1 MSPPAFDRAM
11 AVAGPRKM
19 SYPRGI
25 IAGMDDVEGL
35 ARFDRAVV
43 AAGAV
48 FDGVKVEQWGDP
60 TPCPEW
66 TVRDLMNHV
75 VGGTRQ
81 FISLMT
87 GGGQLDRSLDY
98 LGPDPAGSFRD
109 AAAKLRAVFAADG
122 ALERLAPTPF
132 GPRPGH
138 FLAEMRVA
146 EMMTHGWD
154 LARAT
159 GQSTDLDP
167 ELAESLIDNFRRM
180 RARAEGD
187 SANLPFDDEQPVADD
202 ARPADRLAAAAGRR
216 VG

>member
-1 MSPPAFDRAM
+1 
-11 AVAGPRKM
+11 M
-19 SYPRGI
+19 SYPPGI

-35 ARFDRAVV
+35 TRFDRAVV
-43 AAGAV
+43 AAAAV

-60 TPCPEW
+60 TPCTEW
-66 TVRDLMNHV
+66 TVRDLMNHL

-81 FISLMT
+81 FISLMS
-87 GGGQLDRSLDY
+87 GGGPLDRSLDY

-109 AAAKLRAVFAADG
+109 AAAELRAIFAADG

-132 GPRPGH
+132 GPQPGQ
-138 FLAEMRVA
+138 FLAEMRVT

-180 RARAEGD
+180 RARTDGP
-187 SANLPFDDEQPVADD
+187 SSNLPFDEEQPVADD
-202 ARPADRLAAAAGRR
+202 APAADRLAAAAGRR
-216 VG
+216 VS

>member
-1 MSPPAFDRAM
+1 
-11 AVAGPRKM
+11 M

-25 IAGMDDVEGL
+25 IAGMSDVEGL
-35 ARFDRAVV
+35 ARFDRAVA

-48 FDGVKVEQWGDP
+48 FDGVKAEQWGDP
-60 TPCPEW
+60 TPCTEW

-81 FISLMT
+81 FISLMS
-87 GGGQLDRSLDY
+87 GGGPLDRSADY
-98 LGPDPAGSFRD
+98 LGSDPAGSFRE
-109 AAAKLRAVFAADG
+109 AAGELRAIFAAEG
-122 ALERLAPTPF
+122 ALERLFPSPF
-132 GPRPGH
+132 GPQPGQ
-138 FLAEMRVA
+138 FIAELRVT

-167 ELAESLIDNFRRM
+167 ELAESLIENFRRM
-180 RARAEGD
+180 RARAGG
-187 SANLPFDDEQPVADD
+187 APAALPFDDEQPVADD
-202 ARPADRLAAAAGRR
+202 APAADRLAAVAGRR